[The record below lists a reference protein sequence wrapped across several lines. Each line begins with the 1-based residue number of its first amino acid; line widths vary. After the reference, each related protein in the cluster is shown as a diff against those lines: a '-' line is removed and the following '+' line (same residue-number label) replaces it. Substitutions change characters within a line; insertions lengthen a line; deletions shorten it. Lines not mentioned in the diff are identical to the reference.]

1 MNILT
6 VITAIRN
13 VVIPTKC
20 LCCQTVVQP
29 TRYFLVEAEG
39 NYVRTRTINSP
50 ILYTLMHAEHLRAD
64 YVCKACGLDTQVH
77 VPDQLSRDAYLK
89 MCQEKFKLHT
99 AAGK

>member
-1 MNILT
+1 
-6 VITAIRN
+6 
-13 VVIPTKC
+13 
-20 LCCQTVVQP
+20 
-29 TRYFLVEAEG
+29 
-39 NYVRTRTINSP
+39 
-50 ILYTLMHAEHLRAD
+50 MHAEHLRAD